1 MVPWQMS
8 TAFYRPIF
16 ARAALFAL
24 AVGMSGPFLTLYAIR
39 LGADSVD
46 LGLLQAAINVVP
58 NVLQL
63 PFGRLTDRW
72 GKRKLILYIGSTIYF
87 VIFIPILFVYT
98 PKEYVLLL
106 SIQSVANAMMT
117 PAFLSLIGDATTAE
131 NRAGIMAKLNLLNG
145 VGSLIATLFA
155 SISVVLLFGASRS
168 GYQFMF
174 LASLVFGAIATISVH
189 SIREPKQKSIRES
202 MQPFRDLLK
211 ITKTNPLYSQF
222 LFMSTV
228 YGFFMS
234 LMWPLT
240 GLTLAKVHNA
250 GVIEFGIIQI
260 SAMVSYIIS
269 QNIFRHV
276 FDRAGRVPVLV
287 FSRFGLIVYP
297 LMYAFSPNVY
307 WLYVANLIGGVFS
320 ALADTSILAYLFD
333 STPSGQRGVYTSLY
347 NLSTGMSYFA
357 GSVVGGALVAAATP
371 FFGLIPALQYVYVIS
386 MLGRSALA
394 IMHQKLIETKK
405 AETNLRQALLE
416 ELHLGTSGKPRR
428 PNLE

>member
-1 MVPWQMS
+1 MS
-8 TAFYRPIF
+8 APFYRPIF
-16 ARAALFAL
+16 ARATLFAL
-24 AVGMSGPFLTLYAIR
+24 AVGMSGPFLTLYAIS

-46 LGLLQAAINVVP
+46 LGFLQAAINVVP

-72 GKRKLILYIGSTIYF
+72 GRRKLILYIGSTIYF
-87 VIFIPILFVYT
+87 VVFVPVIFVYT

-117 PAFLSLIGDATTAE
+117 PAFLSLIGDATTVE
-131 NRAGIMAKLNLLNG
+131 NRAGTMAKLNLLNG
-145 VGSLIATLFA
+145 VGSLIATLFT
-155 SISVVLLFGASRS
+155 SMSVFFLFGTSRS

-174 LASLVFGAIATISVH
+174 LASLAFGVIATISIH
-189 SIREPKQKSIRES
+189 FIREPKQKSIKES
-202 MQPFRDLLK
+202 MHPFTDLLK
-211 ITKTNPLYSQF
+211 ITKTSPLYSQF
-222 LFMSTV
+222 LFISTL

-234 LMWPLT
+234 LMWPLA

-250 GVIEFGIIQI
+250 GTLEFGMIQI
-260 SAMVSYIIS
+260 SAMVSYIVS
-269 QNIFRHV
+269 QNVFRHI

-307 WLYVANLIGGVFS
+307 WLYLANLIGGVFS
-320 ALADTSILAYLFD
+320 ALADTAILAYLFD

-357 GSVVGGALVAAATP
+357 GSVVGGALSAAGTP
-371 FFGLIPALQYVYVIS
+371 YFGLIPTLQYVYVVSIF
-386 MLGRSALA
+386 GRGALA

-405 AETNLRQALLE
+405 AETNLRQALFE
-416 ELHLGTSGKPRR
+416 ELHLSPTRKPEKPGAR
-428 PNLE
+428 